1 MDMASAIVELW
12 VKKIEQ
18 GQKTIDDVPE
28 KLKED
33 VIKRLIEDGF
43 ITE

>member
-1 MDMASAIVELW
+1 MASAIVELW